1 MDKKKK
7 TLILM
12 MVLGV
17 IMILL
22 GSTFA
27 YFSWRSGENKEVV
40 FNTSK
45 GLQEYII
52 YDSGES
58 KFIGDFQVGTS
69 YTSGVHTTVS
79 IYKSDKISDKMLYA
93 TINMKVK
100 EIGENLNNSEAL
112 KWTVTLG
119 NATSN
124 GKVLASGNF
133 SLLSTGSEMAILPNF
148 EVTTTLTEYTIW
160 IWLDETLAD
169 SSMTGETAD
178 VSIWTQVDQIVV
190 DKFEITKL
198 TNNYQIIKAIAVNS
212 GKKIIGYQ
220 VTDSNTE
227 PSTWISIPENEQ
239 NNIYNLEY
247 TVNNTGTYYIWFK
260 DKNNKIISKSIEI
273 SEINNNAPT
282 CTWSEFNPSTIMPN
296 NTSKITLTCID
307 NVVGITDKN
316 ITKEDI
322 TISNNNIVVDTI
334 NKESVSN
341 GYKYTFT
348 ITGNSEGASNITLPK
363 DTIKNK
369 VNIGNEEIISKDI
382 NVRNTLTLTIDYNG
396 GTSSKTYDSSY
407 PYDSVIE
414 LSNPTKEG
422 YDFDG
427 WEVVSGNGKVIR
439 NTLLN
444 GNFASSEGWSTSST
458 SIDNKLSGTVENN
471 VLYIEDTSN
480 ITGYWNYQP
489 VKFISGH
496 KYYIASKIDIRSL
509 EAGTVDLRIRNT
521 EGDAATQ
528 KTISEV
534 TTPRTSF
541 VATADDTW
549 YAYQIGISS
558 VSIANGSFAENM
570 VIDLTEAYGL
580 GNEPTQEWLD
590 QNISYINESTL
601 ITDNENIK
609 VKAKWRAK
617 TNVLT
622 IDPNVGTL
630 LGKTS
635 RLSYYLTSGDIKNI
649 PNPTREGYDFDGYE
663 IVSGSGN
670 IIRNMVINGNF
681 EDGTNGWT
689 KRNSETI
696 LTNVSSGGIND
707 SKYIKLEPKGTY
719 RWLYS
724 SKHYIPLNHI
734 VYTSAYYQKHGGGNT
749 RLLVY
754 DSDDNAFLARY
765 DSTSDDVTEWTR
777 VSARMA
783 NTTNYEE
790 YSTLVYGASSEY
802 VEGMYSLWDNV
813 LTIDLTEAYGS
824 GNEPTKEWL
833 DQNIDYFDGSNFTM
847 KDQETV
853 IRAKWKAKKY
863 TVNFNGNMFSTAS
876 KTINGLTITYDYD
889 NSYLTINGTPT
900 STSTVLSSLTGLSFT
915 SGNKYTMTLTYV
927 SGSYAYTGTGSASF
941 VADVTNTSNTALAT
955 RNVVSSSY
963 PTSGSK
969 SNTLTVSDLASTDG
983 SGFKFWMWAS
993 EPAKQTFTNYKMK
1006 VNITK
1011 SDTKKVSYNSTYG
1024 SLPIPK
1030 RVGFTFDGWYT
1041 GEKGTGTKI
1050 TDSTKVAITSDQT
1063 LYAKWKDNVLPYGTA
1078 ALSLTNGKYTLKL
1091 SNYGDDGSGLTG
1103 TYGFA
1108 LTTNSNCS
1116 AATYTN
1122 QTGVSKD
1129 YTGSYTNGT
1138 TYYGCI
1144 KLTDK
1149 AGNIAY
1155 LSSAGVKYSYTNV
1168 NQQYTTA
1175 GEQTYTVPDTG
1186 TYKLEVWG
1194 AQGGSTTYSSKTYRG
1209 GYGGY
1214 SVGSISLTKGQKL
1227 YINVGGAG
1235 KGGASSSTFAGGY
1248 NGGGAI
1254 TQTNGSD
1261 HYHASGGGATHIAT
1275 VSGLLS
1281 TLSSKTSNIL
1291 IVAGGGGGGYVHT
1304 YSTDYTSIGGEGGG
1318 IKGTDSTTAASNG
1331 KQGLGGTQTAGGKY
1345 KGSSETTSTIFGSFG
1360 KGGTP
1365 SASWGSAGGGGYYGG
1380 GASYGETSSNGNTG
1394 GGGGSGYIGNSSL
1407 TNKAMYCYNCT
1418 TSTATATKTNTT
1430 TNVSSTPTANYAKSG
1445 AGAAKITATI
1455 TTNVTSLV
1463 LTYNNNGGSGCY
1475 SKTIVKGGTYGTL
1488 CTPVRDGYSFDG
1500 WYTAATDGTKITS
1513 STSVTVTANQTIYAH
1528 WTASTNPVIT
1538 FSPNGNSSYVRG
1550 NVSSTINVS
1559 KGSNDLDSS
1568 TLKYIY
1574 SLSDNVSPSV
1584 EFIPGNSYSLNSAT
1598 GKYYLIAQACDV
1610 NGKCTKKI
1618 SSPFY
1623 VDNTK
1628 PEGNVLLSQY
1638 KSSITANVNAT
1649 DEGSEIK
1656 NYGYLITTASSCP
1669 TSGYTTSTNA
1679 QYTLNATAS
1688 GTYRVCVK
1696 ITDKAG
1702 NANTISNTITVTIT
1716 EITYG
1721 TLISSYSCSN
1731 KTVGSSPYIISYT
1744 GKCEIVKEGTD
1755 NWKIK
1760 FLTSG
1765 TLKISTNL
1773 NVDTFLVGGG
1783 AGGGASDYNNLS
1795 QYDSGTWWSHGDGG
1809 SGGYTKTYRNID
1821 IKSSDT
1827 YTITV
1832 GSGGAADTAG
1842 GKSSLVGGSINQ
1854 AANGGN
1860 TNRGAGGSGG
1870 GAGCTQYY
1878 AGGGGAGAGGK
1889 YGNAG
1894 GDCTGNVLG
1903 GSQSLS
1909 GGSGQGTTTCEF
1921 EQSASGSSTDL
1932 TGCATGI
1939 TAYGAGGTAAGT
1951 KTGTANTGNGGDGA
1965 SSSELNNSNTSKKG
1979 YAGGSGIVI
1988 IRNGRANPEVTFTPN
2003 GNTKYVN
2010 SVSVSM
2016 DVNKGY
2022 NNLDTSTYKYT
2033 FSKSRTATPDK
2044 SFTRGTSYTFSGLS
2058 GIYYLV
2064 AKACD
2069 TTGACT
2075 TQVSSAFYLDNT
2087 KPTASLSLTNS
2098 GFAVNA
2104 TVSNVVDADSGLKN
2118 YGYLIT
2124 TESTCPTSGYVTSTS
2139 SSYKFMV
2146 SESGTYRVC
2155 VKLTDNTGN
2164 VNYINKTIA
2173 ANVTNSYY
2181 ERIANSYRCSNISS
2195 GNAPYL
2201 IDYAGNCQLV
2211 DEGNGNWKLELLT
2224 SASGG
2229 SGLSISESI
2238 YVDIFM
2244 VGGGGG
2250 GGTATYTDLSQ
2261 YDSDIWWYN
2270 GSGGGGGYTKT
2281 ISKFTMN
2288 SETYTVTIGS
2298 GGAAGKDGGNT
2309 SLVGGNISQTA
2320 NGGKAD
2326 GGAGGSGGGGGCS
2339 GNGYGC
2345 TVGSG
2350 GKFGSSGVSG
2360 TGSNGGT
2367 SKSGGT
2373 GQGTT
2378 TCEFGQ
2384 STSGSNTDLTGCTTG
2399 ITAYG
2404 AGGSAG
2410 GSKAGTANTGAGG
2423 DGANSNGLNG
2433 SLASRVG
2440 YAGGSGVVIIRN
2452 SRTNPKVTFTPNG
2465 NTKYVNS
2472 VSVLMDVNK
2481 GYNNLD
2487 TSTYKYTFSKSKTA
2501 TPDKSFTRGNS
2512 YTFSDLSGIYYLIAQ
2527 ACDTTGS
2534 CATQVSKAFYLDNTK
2549 PTANLS
2555 LTASEFEV
2563 TAIVSNVVDEDSGL
2577 KNYGYLITTASS
2589 CPTSGYV
2596 TSTNSSYKFMVS
2608 ESGTYRVC
2616 VKLTDNTGNVNYINS
2631 TTTTSVSSS
2640 YYERI
2645 ANSYKCNN
2653 VSKGSSPYLIT
2664 YDGNCELINDGN
2676 GNWRLKLLTSNSSGS
2691 SLSISESI
2699 YADIFMVGG
2708 GGGGGNSSYSDL
2720 RQYDS
2725 DEWWSPGSGGGGG
2738 YTKTIKKV
2746 TLGTSNYTIT
2756 IGAGGAAGTDG
2767 GNTSLVGG
2775 NISQTANGGKASG
2788 GAGGSGG
2795 GAGCSSY
2802 SYGGGGTASGGKYG
2816 NAGGNCTGSV
2826 LGGAQSLS
2834 GGAGQGTTTCE
2845 FAQSANGSNTDL
2857 TGCAT
2862 GVTAYGAGGTAAG
2875 SKAGTANTGAGGDGA
2890 SATGL
2895 GTSLTSRAG
2904 YAGGSGII
2912 IIRNAR

>member
-1 MDKKKK
+1 MNKKKK
-7 TLILM
+7 TLILL

-58 KFIGDFQVGTS
+58 KFVGDFQVGTS

-198 TNNYQIIKAIAVNS
+198 TNNYQIIKATAVNS

-414 LSNPTKEG
+414 LANPTKEG

-480 ITGYWNYQP
+480 TTGYWNYQP

-549 YAYQIGISS
+549 YAYQIGISM

-765 DSTSDDVTEWTR
+765 DSTSDDVTEWAR

-1108 LTTNSNCS
+1108 LITNSNCS

-1129 YTGSYTNGT
+1129 YTGSYANGST
-1138 TYYGCI
+1138 HYGCI

-1149 AGNIAY
+1149 AGNIVY
-1155 LSSAGVKYSYTNV
+1155 LSSVGVKYNFTTINKSYT
-1168 NQQYTTA
+1168 TS
-1175 GEQTYTVPDTG
+1175 GEQTYTVPTTG

-1194 AQGGSTTYSSKTYRG
+1194 AQGGENG

-1214 SVGSISLTKGQKL
+1214 STGKVNLTSGEKI
-1227 YINVGGAG
+1227 YINIGGLGVSKDSGSA
-1235 KGGASSSTFAGGY
+1235 Y
-1248 NGGGAI
+1248 NGGGRGYA
-1254 TQTNGSD
+1254 TYATCG
-1261 HYHASGGGATHIAT
+1261 SGGGATHIAK

-1291 IVAGGGGGGYVHT
+1291 IVAGGGGGYCHDT
-1304 YSTDYTSIGGEGGG
+1304 TGGSGGG
-1318 IKGTDSTTAASNG
+1318 ISGGGSNP
-1331 KQGLGGTQTAGGKY
+1331 GTQTSGNAFGVGAGV
-1345 KGSSETTSTIFGSFG
+1345 SSGCCMR
-1360 KGGTP
+1360 GG
-1365 SASWGSAGGGGYYGG
+1365 GGGGYYGG
-1380 GASYGETSSNGNTG
+1380 SHSDNAPGS
-1394 GGGGSGYIGNSSL
+1394 GGSGYIGNSLL
-1407 TNKAMYCYNCT
+1407 TDKYMYCYNCT
-1418 TSTATATKTNTT
+1418 TSTTTATKTSTT

-1445 AGAAKITATI
+1445 AGAARITATI

-1463 LTYNNNGGSGCY
+1463 LTYNNNGGSGCH
-1475 SKTIVKGGTYGTL
+1475 SKTIVNGGTYGTL
-1488 CTPVRDGYSFDG
+1488 CTPVRDGHSFAG
-1500 WYTAATDGTKITS
+1500 WYTTASGGTKITS

-1528 WTASTNPVIT
+1528 WTANTNPVIS
-1538 FSPNGNSSYVRG
+1538 FNPDGNSSYVRG

-1584 EFIPGNSYSLNSAT
+1584 EFMSGNSYSLNTAT

-1610 NGKCTKKI
+1610 NGKCAKKI
-1618 SSPFY
+1618 SNPFY

-1628 PEGNVLLSQY
+1628 PEGSVLLSQY
-1638 KSSITANVNAT
+1638 KSTITANVNAT
-1649 DEGSEIK
+1649 DEGSGIK

-1669 TSGYTTSTNA
+1669 TTGYVTSTNA

-1702 NANTISNTITVTIT
+1702 NANTISNTITVTVT

-1731 KTVGSSPYIISYT
+1731 KKVGSSPYIISYT

-1765 TLKISTNL
+1765 TLKISANL

-1783 AGGGASDYNNLS
+1783 GGGGNATWTDLS
-1795 QYDSGTWWSHGDGG
+1795 QYGSDIWWAHGSGGG
-1809 SGGYTKTYRNID
+1809 GGYTKTYRNVN

-1832 GSGGAADTAG
+1832 GNGGAANTDG
-1842 GKSSLVGGSINQ
+1842 SKSSLVGGNIN
-1854 AANGGN
+1854 N
-1860 TNRGAGGSGG
+1860 TAD
-1870 GAGCTQYY
+1870 
-1878 AGGGGAGAGGK
+1878 GGK
-1889 YGNAG
+1889 
-1894 GDCTGNVLG
+1894 
-1903 GSQSLS
+1903 
-1909 GGSGQGTTTCEF
+1909 
-1921 EQSASGSSTDL
+1921 
-1932 TGCATGI
+1932 
-1939 TAYGAGGTAAGT
+1939 
-1951 KTGTANTGNGGDGA
+1951 
-1965 SSSELNNSNTSKKG
+1965 NS
-1979 YAGGSGIVI
+1979 
-1988 IRNGRANPEVTFTPN
+1988 
-2003 GNTKYVN
+2003 
-2010 SVSVSM
+2010 
-2016 DVNKGY
+2016 
-2022 NNLDTSTYKYT
+2022 
-2033 FSKSRTATPDK
+2033 
-2044 SFTRGTSYTFSGLS
+2044 
-2058 GIYYLV
+2058 
-2064 AKACD
+2064 
-2069 TTGACT
+2069 
-2075 TQVSSAFYLDNT
+2075 
-2087 KPTASLSLTNS
+2087 
-2098 GFAVNA
+2098 
-2104 TVSNVVDADSGLKN
+2104 
-2118 YGYLIT
+2118 
-2124 TESTCPTSGYVTSTS
+2124 
-2139 SSYKFMV
+2139 
-2146 SESGTYRVC
+2146 
-2155 VKLTDNTGN
+2155 
-2164 VNYINKTIA
+2164 
-2173 ANVTNSYY
+2173 
-2181 ERIANSYRCSNISS
+2181 
-2195 GNAPYL
+2195 
-2201 IDYAGNCQLV
+2201 
-2211 DEGNGNWKLELLT
+2211 
-2224 SASGG
+2224 
-2229 SGLSISESI
+2229 
-2238 YVDIFM
+2238 
-2244 VGGGGG
+2244 
-2250 GGTATYTDLSQ
+2250 
-2261 YDSDIWWYN
+2261 
-2270 GSGGGGGYTKT
+2270 
-2281 ISKFTMN
+2281 
-2288 SETYTVTIGS
+2288 
-2298 GGAAGKDGGNT
+2298 
-2309 SLVGGNISQTA
+2309 
-2320 NGGKAD
+2320 

-2345 TVGSG
+2345 TTGSG
-2350 GKFGSSGVSG
+2350 GKFGNNGGNG
-2360 TGSNGGT
+2360 TGSNGGSSRT
-2367 SKSGGT
+2367 GGSG
-2373 GQGTT
+2373 QRTT
-2378 TCEFGQ
+2378 TCEF
-2384 STSGSNTDLTGCTTG
+2384 
-2399 ITAYG
+2399 
-2404 AGGSAG
+2404 
-2410 GSKAGTANTGAGG
+2410 
-2423 DGANSNGLNG
+2423 
-2433 SLASRVG
+2433 
-2440 YAGGSGVVIIRN
+2440 
-2452 SRTNPKVTFTPNG
+2452 
-2465 NTKYVNS
+2465 
-2472 VSVLMDVNK
+2472 
-2481 GYNNLD
+2481 
-2487 TSTYKYTFSKSKTA
+2487 
-2501 TPDKSFTRGNS
+2501 
-2512 YTFSDLSGIYYLIAQ
+2512 
-2527 ACDTTGS
+2527 
-2534 CATQVSKAFYLDNTK
+2534 
-2549 PTANLS
+2549 
-2555 LTASEFEV
+2555 E
-2563 TAIVSNVVDEDSGL
+2563 
-2577 KNYGYLITTASS
+2577 
-2589 CPTSGYV
+2589 
-2596 TSTNSSYKFMVS
+2596 
-2608 ESGTYRVC
+2608 
-2616 VKLTDNTGNVNYINS
+2616 
-2631 TTTTSVSSS
+2631 
-2640 YYERI
+2640 
-2645 ANSYKCNN
+2645 
-2653 VSKGSSPYLIT
+2653 
-2664 YDGNCELINDGN
+2664 
-2676 GNWRLKLLTSNSSGS
+2676 
-2691 SLSISESI
+2691 
-2699 YADIFMVGG
+2699 
-2708 GGGGGNSSYSDL
+2708 
-2720 RQYDS
+2720 
-2725 DEWWSPGSGGGGG
+2725 
-2738 YTKTIKKV
+2738 
-2746 TLGTSNYTIT
+2746 
-2756 IGAGGAAGTDG
+2756 
-2767 GNTSLVGG
+2767 
-2775 NISQTANGGKASG
+2775 
-2788 GAGGSGG
+2788 
-2795 GAGCSSY
+2795 
-2802 SYGGGGTASGGKYG
+2802 
-2816 NAGGNCTGSV
+2816 
-2826 LGGAQSLS
+2826 
-2834 GGAGQGTTTCE
+2834 
-2845 FAQSANGSNTDL
+2845 QSASGSNTDL

-2875 SKAGTANTGAGGDGA
+2875 SKAGTANTGNGGDGA
-2890 SATGL
+2890 NSDGL
-2895 GTSLTSRAG
+2895 NYLTTSRAG

>member
-1 MDKKKK
+1 MNKNKKII
-7 TLILM
+7 TLI
-12 MVLGV
+12 
-17 IMILL
+17 IIFSIIIALL

-27 YFSWRSGENKEVV
+27 YLSWRSS
-40 FNTSK
+40 TD
-45 GLQEYII
+45 QETVI
-52 YDSGES
+52 DFS
-58 KFIGDFQVGTS
+58 IG
-69 YTSGVHTTVS
+69 
-79 IYKSDKISDKMLYA
+79 
-93 TINMKVK
+93 
-100 EIGENLNNSEAL
+100 
-112 KWTVTLG
+112 
-119 NATSN
+119 
-124 GKVLASGNF
+124 GNF
-133 SLLSTGSEMAILPNF
+133 SCAANGGGNLDEGDATLLPTYVNEESSANYIKREVKITPTINVEGQTIYMDLWLDIKELGAGLTNSQNLRYAFTTSSTSNTEGVVSTGNF
-148 EVTTTLTEYTIW
+148 YGKVAGDKINLLNGKDYANSNVDTYYLW
-160 IWLDETLAD
+160 IWLDAAQTDASTMNQAFKVSLNGSCSEGMSEGVFEVTSIKNTYQVVNVTAVNSSNKIVSYAITNTETQPVNNISDNIAASPLVNRNTNNGITLLAD
-169 SSMTGETAD
+169 STSWIDIPDSE
-178 VSIWTQVDQIVV
+178 Q
-190 DKFEITKL
+190 
-198 TNNYQIIKAIAVNS
+198 
-212 GKKIIGYQ
+212 GK
-220 VTDSNTE
+220 
-227 PSTWISIPENEQ
+227 
-239 NNIYNLEY
+239 IYNLEY
-247 TVNNTGTYYIWFK
+247 TVNNAGTYYFWFK
-260 DKNNKIISKSIEI
+260 DDAGKIINKSLNISKVDTTGPKCVWSNISKNNLDEGDSATISLLCTD
-273 SEINNNAPT
+273 SET
-282 CTWSEFNPSTIMPN
+282 GMV
-296 NTSKITLTCID
+296 SKDL
-307 NVVGITDKN
+307 VVSDF
-316 ITKEDI
+316 
-322 TISNNNIVVDTI
+322 TISNNIITI
-334 NKESVSN
+334 SKVEKSTITN
-341 GYKYTFT
+341 GYKYTLT
-348 ITGNSEGASNITLPK
+348 VVGGNTSGETTITLPK
-363 DTIKNK
+363 DKLSDK
-369 VNIGNEEIISKDI
+369 VNNLNTETVSGTILVSTVKTYAITYKDVGDTEFSGVHGDNYPLTYTTGSTTTLVNPTKTGYTFAGWYTNSDGSGNSIAKIDGSQAGELVLYAKWTANTYTIRYNGNGNTGGLTASSTHTYDTEKELTANGFIKDGYTFVGWNTKEDGTGTNYADKEVVKNLTSNNKGTIDLYAKWEVGTYKVNFDGNMYSTTTRTVNGLTITYDSTNSYLTINGTPTTNWYEFPDLTGLSFTEGDTYTYKSTYISGSFAKANDTDSTIGV
-382 NVRNTLTLTIDYNG
+382 NVKKSSGDNVSTRNYTVLRHITSGSTTNTLTIN
-396 GTSSKTYDSSY
+396 SS
-407 PYDSVIE
+407 
-414 LSNPTKEG
+414 G
-422 YDFDG
+422 
-427 WEVVSGNGKVIR
+427 
-439 NTLLN
+439 
-444 GNFASSEGWSTSST
+444 ASEGSGLRYYLWFATPADWTFTNYKIKVEFTKNDTTNVTYGSTYGT
-458 SIDNKLSGTVENN
+458 LPTPKRVGFIFNGWYTGEKGTGTKVNSGDTVTITKDTT
-471 VLYIEDTSN
+471 LYAKWT
-480 ITGYWNYQP
+480 
-489 VKFISGH
+489 
-496 KYYIASKIDIRSL
+496 A
-509 EAGTVDLRIRNT
+509 NT
-521 EGDAATQ
+521 Y
-528 KTISEV
+528 TIS
-534 TTPRTSF
+534 
-541 VATADDTW
+541 
-549 YAYQIGISS
+549 
-558 VSIANGSFAENM
+558 
-570 VIDLTEAYGL
+570 
-580 GNEPTQEWLD
+580 
-590 QNISYINESTL
+590 
-601 ITDNENIK
+601 
-609 VKAKWRAK
+609 
-617 TNVLT
+617 
-622 IDPNVGTL
+622 
-630 LGKTS
+630 
-635 RLSYYLTSGDIKNI
+635 
-649 PNPTREGYDFDGYE
+649 
-663 IVSGSGN
+663 
-670 IIRNMVINGNF
+670 
-681 EDGTNGWT
+681 
-689 KRNSETI
+689 
-696 LTNVSSGGIND
+696 
-707 SKYIKLEPKGTY
+707 
-719 RWLYS
+719 
-724 SKHYIPLNHI
+724 
-734 VYTSAYYQKHGGGNT
+734 
-749 RLLVY
+749 
-754 DSDDNAFLARY
+754 
-765 DSTSDDVTEWTR
+765 
-777 VSARMA
+777 
-783 NTTNYEE
+783 
-790 YSTLVYGASSEY
+790 
-802 VEGMYSLWDNV
+802 
-813 LTIDLTEAYGS
+813 
-824 GNEPTKEWL
+824 
-833 DQNIDYFDGSNFTM
+833 
-847 KDQETV
+847 
-853 IRAKWKAKKY
+853 
-863 TVNFNGNMFSTAS
+863 FNGNMFSTTS
-876 KTINGLTITYDYD
+876 RTLNGLTFTYDYD

-900 STSTVLSSLTGLSFT
+900 NTSTLLTNFTGLDLT
-915 SGNKYTMTLTYV
+915 SGDKYTMTLNYI
-927 SGSYAYTGTGSASF
+927 SGTYAYTGTGSASF
-941 VADVTNTSNTALAT
+941 VADVANSAGTGNLAT
-955 RNVVSSSY
+955 RNYFSAAY

-969 SNTLTVSDLASTDG
+969 SNTLTASDLAGTDG
-983 SGFKFWMWAS
+983 SGFRYWMWATT
-993 EPAKQTFTNYKMK
+993 PASQTFTNYKMK

-1011 SDTKKVSYNSTYG
+1011 NDTKKVTYNSAYG
-1024 SLPIPK
+1024 ALPIPK
-1030 RVGFTFDGWYT
+1030 RAGFTFDGWYT

-1050 TDSTKVAITSDQT
+1050 TDTSIVSANYNQT
-1063 LYAKWKDNVLPYGTA
+1063 FYAKWKDNILPYGTA
-1078 ALSLTNGKYTLKL
+1078 VLSLTNGKYTLKL
-1091 SNYGDDGSGLTG
+1091 SNYGDDGSSLTG

-1155 LSSAGVKYSYTNV
+1155 LSSVGVKYSYTSV

-1175 GEQTYTVPDTG
+1175 GEQTYTVPATG

-1318 IKGTDSTTAASNG
+1318 IKGTDSTTAAANG

-1475 SKTIVKGGTYGTL
+1475 SKTIVNGGTYGTL

-1528 WTASTNPVIT
+1528 WNASTNPVIT
-1538 FSPNGNSSYVRG
+1538 FSPDGNSSYVKG
-1550 NVSSTINVS
+1550 NITSTINVS
-1559 KGSNDLDSS
+1559 KGSNDLNSS

-1649 DEGSEIK
+1649 DEGSGIK

-1783 AGGGASDYNNLS
+1783 AGGGASDYSNLS

-1809 SGGYTKTYRNID
+1809 SGGYTKTYRNVD

-1988 IRNGRANPEVTFTPN
+1988 IRNSRANPEVTFTPN

-2350 GKFGSSGVSG
+2350 GKFGSSGGNG

-2410 GSKAGTANTGAGG
+2410 GSKAGTANTGNGG

-2487 TSTYKYTFSKSKTA
+2487 TSTYKYTFSKNKTA

-2775 NISQTANGGKASG
+2775 NISQTTNGGKASG

-2845 FAQSANGSNTDL
+2845 FAQSASGSNTDL

-2895 GTSLTSRAG
+2895 GTSLTSKAG

>member
-1 MDKKKK
+1 MNKNKKII
-7 TLILM
+7 TLI
-12 MVLGV
+12 
-17 IMILL
+17 IIFSIIIALL

-58 KFIGDFQVGTS
+58 KFVGDFQVGSS

-169 SSMTGETAD
+169 SYMTGEKAD

-198 TNNYQIIKAIAVNS
+198 INNYQIIKATAVNS

-247 TVNNTGTYYIWFK
+247 VVNNTGTYYIWFK
-260 DKNNKIISKSIEI
+260 DINNKIVNKNLNVDKIDITGPVCTWDSISKNNLDEKETATI
-273 SEINNNAPT
+273 SLL
-282 CTWSEFNPSTIMPN
+282 CTDSEAGM
-296 NTSKITLTCID
+296 ID
-307 NVVGITDKN
+307 KKLEVSDF
-316 ITKEDI
+316 
-322 TISNNNIVVDTI
+322 TISNNIITISKVVKSNIT
-334 NKESVSN
+334 N
-341 GYKYTFT
+341 GYKYTLT
-348 ITGNSEGASNITLPK
+348 VVGGNTSGETTITLPK
-363 DTIKNK
+363 DKLSDK
-369 VNIGNEEIISKDI
+369 VNNHNTEAVSDNISVETVKTYAITYKDMGGTEFSGVHGDNYPLTYTTKSITTLVNPTKTGYTFAGWYTNSDGSGTTITEIDGSQAGELVLYAKWTANTYTIRYNGNGNTSGSTASSTHTYDTEKELTANGYIKDGYTFAGWNTKEDGTGTNYADKEVVKNLTSNNKGTIDLYAKWEAGTYKVSFDGNMYSTTTRTVNGLTITYDSTNSYLTINGTPTTTGYNLNHISGLTFTENDKYNLTLSYVSGTVTNSGTGSGSTGVDVETTSLD
-382 NVRNTLTLTIDYNG
+382 NVSTRNYVNSSYITSGSATKTLTINSAGASEGSGLRYYLWFETPADWTFTNYKVKVEFTKNDTTNVTYG
-396 GTSSKTYDSSY
+396 STYGT
-407 PYDSVIE
+407 
-414 LSNPTKEG
+414 LPTPKRVG
-422 YDFDG
+422 FIFDG
-427 WEVVSGNGKVIR
+427 WYTGEK
-439 NTLLN
+439 
-444 GNFASSEGWSTSST
+444 
-458 SIDNKLSGTVENN
+458 GTG
-471 VLYIEDTSN
+471 T
-480 ITGYWNYQP
+480 
-489 VKFISGH
+489 
-496 KYYIASKIDIRSL
+496 KI
-509 EAGTVDLRIRNT
+509 
-521 EGDAATQ
+521 
-528 KTISEV
+528 
-534 TTPRTSF
+534 
-541 VATADDTW
+541 
-549 YAYQIGISS
+549 
-558 VSIANGSFAENM
+558 
-570 VIDLTEAYGL
+570 
-580 GNEPTQEWLD
+580 
-590 QNISYINESTL
+590 
-601 ITDNENIK
+601 
-609 VKAKWRAK
+609 
-617 TNVLT
+617 
-622 IDPNVGTL
+622 
-630 LGKTS
+630 
-635 RLSYYLTSGDIKNI
+635 TSGDTVAI
-649 PNPTREGYDFDGYE
+649 
-663 IVSGSGN
+663 
-670 IIRNMVINGNF
+670 
-681 EDGTNGWT
+681 T
-689 KRNSETI
+689 KDT
-696 LTNVSSGGIND
+696 T
-707 SKYIKLEPKGTY
+707 
-719 RWLYS
+719 LY
-724 SKHYIPLNHI
+724 
-734 VYTSAYYQKHGGGNT
+734 
-749 RLLVY
+749 
-754 DSDDNAFLARY
+754 
-765 DSTSDDVTEWTR
+765 
-777 VSARMA
+777 
-783 NTTNYEE
+783 
-790 YSTLVYGASSEY
+790 
-802 VEGMYSLWDNV
+802 
-813 LTIDLTEAYGS
+813 
-824 GNEPTKEWL
+824 
-833 DQNIDYFDGSNFTM
+833 
-847 KDQETV
+847 
-853 IRAKWKAKKY
+853 AKWTANIY
-863 TVNFNGNMFSTAS
+863 TVSFNGNMFSTTS
-876 KTINGLTITYDYD
+876 RTLNGLTFTYDYD
-889 NSYLTINGTPT
+889 NSYLTINGTPSTT
-900 STSTVLSSLTGLSFT
+900 STLLTNFTGLDFT
-915 SGNKYTMTLTYV
+915 SGDKYTMTLNYI
-927 SGSYAYTGTGSASF
+927 SGTYAYTGTGSASF
-941 VADVTNTSNTALAT
+941 VADVANSAGTGNLAT
-955 RNVVSSSY
+955 RNYFSAAY

-969 SNTLTVSDLASTDG
+969 SNTLTASDLAGTDG
-983 SGFKFWMWAS
+983 SGFRYWMWATT
-993 EPAKQTFTNYKMK
+993 PASQTFTNYKMK

-1011 SDTKKVSYNSTYG
+1011 NDTKKVTYNSAYG
-1024 SLPIPK
+1024 ALPIPK
-1030 RVGFTFDGWYT
+1030 RAGFTFDGWYT

-1050 TDSTKVAITSDQT
+1050 TDTSILSANYNQT

-1078 ALSLTNGKYTLKL
+1078 SLSIASDKFTLKL
-1091 SNYGDDGSGLTG
+1091 SNQGDAGSGLTG

-1155 LSSAGVKYSYTNV
+1155 LSSAGVKYSYTSV

-1175 GEQTYTVPDTG
+1175 GEQTYTVPATG

-1235 KGGASSSTFAGGY
+1235 KGGISSSTFTGGY

-1254 TQTNGSD
+1254 THTDGSD

-1394 GGGGSGYIGNSSL
+1394 GGGGSGYIGNSLL
-1407 TNKAMYCYNCT
+1407 TDKYMYCYNCT

-1430 TNVSSTPTANYAKSG
+1430 TKVSDTPTANYAKSG
-1445 AGAAKITATI
+1445 NGAARITATI
-1455 TTNVTSLV
+1455 TTNITSLV

-1475 SKTIVKGGTYGTL
+1475 SKTIVNGGTYGTL

-1538 FSPNGNSSYVRG
+1538 FNPDGNSSYVRG

-1559 KGSNDLDSS
+1559 KGSNDLNSS

-1574 SLSDNVSPSV
+1574 SLSNNVSPSV
-1584 EFIPGNSYSLNSAT
+1584 EFTSGNSYSLNSAT

-1628 PEGNVLLSQY
+1628 PEGSVLLSQY

-1649 DEGSEIK
+1649 DEGSGIK

-1669 TSGYTTSTNA
+1669 TSGYTTSTNT
-1679 QYTLNATAS
+1679 QYTFNATAS

-1765 TLKISTNL
+1765 KLKISANL

-1783 AGGGASDYNNLS
+1783 AGGGGASYSDLT
-1795 QYDSGTWWSHGDGG
+1795 QYDSDTWWAHGSGG
-1809 SGGYTKTYRNID
+1809 SGGYTKTYRNVN

-1832 GSGGAADTAG
+1832 GSGGAANTAG
-1842 GKSSLVGGSINQ
+1842 SKSSLVGGSINQ

-1870 GAGCTQYY
+1870 GAGCSRNTD
-1878 AGGGGAGAGGK
+1878 GGGGAGTGGK

-1894 GDCTGNVLG
+1894 GDCTGNVLSG
-1903 GSQSLS
+1903 AQSLS
-1909 GGSGQGTTTCEF
+1909 GGTGQGRTTCEF

-1939 TAYGAGGTAAGT
+1939 TAYGAGGTAAGS
-1951 KTGTANTGNGGDGA
+1951 KAGTANTGNGGDGA
-1965 SSSELNNSNTSKKG
+1965 SSSGLYYAATSRAG

-1988 IRNGRANPEVTFTPN
+1988 IRNSRANPEVTFTPN

-2069 TTGACT
+2069 TKGACA
-2075 TQVSSAFYLDNT
+2075 TQVSKAFYLDNT
-2087 KPTASLSLTNS
+2087 KPTASLSLTTS

-2124 TESTCPTSGYVTSTS
+2124 TASSCPTSGYVTSTS

-2146 SESGTYRVC
+2146 SSSNTYRVC

-2173 ANVTNSYY
+2173 ANITNSYY
-2181 ERIANSYRCSNISS
+2181 ERIANSYKCNNVSKGS
-2195 GNAPYL
+2195 APYL
-2201 IDYAGNCQLV
+2201 ITYAGNCQLV
-2211 DEGNGNWKLELLT
+2211 NDGNGNWRLKLLT
-2224 SASGG
+2224 SNSGG
-2229 SGLSISESI
+2229 SGLTISESI

-2250 GGTATYTDLSQ
+2250 GGNATWTDLTQ
-2261 YDSDIWWYN
+2261 YDSYTWW
-2270 GSGGGGGYTKT
+2270 
-2281 ISKFTMN
+2281 
-2288 SETYTVTIGS
+2288 VH
-2298 GGAAGKDGGNT
+2298 
-2309 SLVGGNISQTA
+2309 
-2320 NGGKAD
+2320 
-2326 GGAGGSGGGGGCS
+2326 
-2339 GNGYGC
+2339 
-2345 TVGSG
+2345 
-2350 GKFGSSGVSG
+2350 
-2360 TGSNGGT
+2360 
-2367 SKSGGT
+2367 
-2373 GQGTT
+2373 
-2378 TCEFGQ
+2378 
-2384 STSGSNTDLTGCTTG
+2384 
-2399 ITAYG
+2399 
-2404 AGGSAG
+2404 
-2410 GSKAGTANTGAGG
+2410 
-2423 DGANSNGLNG
+2423 
-2433 SLASRVG
+2433 
-2440 YAGGSGVVIIRN
+2440 
-2452 SRTNPKVTFTPNG
+2452 
-2465 NTKYVNS
+2465 
-2472 VSVLMDVNK
+2472 
-2481 GYNNLD
+2481 
-2487 TSTYKYTFSKSKTA
+2487 
-2501 TPDKSFTRGNS
+2501 
-2512 YTFSDLSGIYYLIAQ
+2512 
-2527 ACDTTGS
+2527 
-2534 CATQVSKAFYLDNTK
+2534 
-2549 PTANLS
+2549 
-2555 LTASEFEV
+2555 
-2563 TAIVSNVVDEDSGL
+2563 
-2577 KNYGYLITTASS
+2577 
-2589 CPTSGYV
+2589 
-2596 TSTNSSYKFMVS
+2596 
-2608 ESGTYRVC
+2608 
-2616 VKLTDNTGNVNYINS
+2616 
-2631 TTTTSVSSS
+2631 
-2640 YYERI
+2640 
-2645 ANSYKCNN
+2645 
-2653 VSKGSSPYLIT
+2653 
-2664 YDGNCELINDGN
+2664 
-2676 GNWRLKLLTSNSSGS
+2676 
-2691 SLSISESI
+2691 
-2699 YADIFMVGG
+2699 
-2708 GGGGGNSSYSDL
+2708 
-2720 RQYDS
+2720 
-2725 DEWWSPGSGGGGG
+2725 GSGGGGG

-2756 IGAGGAAGTDG
+2756 IGSGGAVGAVG
-2767 GNTSLVGG
+2767 GNTSFVGG
-2775 NISQTANGGKASG
+2775 NINQTASGGAASG

-2795 GAGCSSY
+2795 GAGCSRNTD
-2802 SYGGGGTASGGKYG
+2802 GGGGAGTGGKYG
-2816 NAGGNCTGSV
+2816 NAGGDCTGNV
-2826 LGGAQSLS
+2826 LDGAQSLS
-2834 GGAGQGTTTCE
+2834 GGTGQGRTTCE
-2845 FAQSANGSNTDL
+2845 FEQSASGSSTDL

-2862 GVTAYGAGGTAAG
+2862 GITAYGAGGTAAG
-2875 SKAGTANTGAGGDGA
+2875 SKAGTANTGNGGDGA
-2890 SATGL
+2890 SSSGL
-2895 GTSLTSRAG
+2895 YYLTTSRAG

>member
-12 MVLGV
+12 MVFSV

-58 KFIGDFQVGTS
+58 KFIGDFQVGSS

-124 GKVLASGNF
+124 GEVLASGNF
-133 SLLSTGSEMAILPNF
+133 SLLSTGSEIAILPNF

-198 TNNYQIIKAIAVNS
+198 TNNYQIIKATAVNS

-273 SEINNNAPT
+273 SEINNDAPT

-307 NVVGITDKN
+307 NVVGIIDKN

-396 GTSSKTYDSSY
+396 GTSSKTYDGSY

-444 GNFASSEGWSTSST
+444 GNFASSKGWSTSST
-458 SIDNKLSGTVENN
+458 SIDNKLTGTVENN
-471 VLYIEDTSN
+471 ALYIEDTSDT
-480 ITGYWNYQP
+480 TGYWNYQP

-496 KYYIASKIDIRSL
+496 KYYIASKIDITSL
-509 EAGTVDLRIRNT
+509 EAGTIDLRIRNT
-521 EGDAATQ
+521 EGDVATQ

-549 YAYQIGISS
+549 YAYQIGISM

-601 ITDNENIK
+601 ITNNENIK

-689 KRNSETI
+689 LRNSSLA
-696 LTNVSSGGIND
+696 LTSIDSGGIGN
-707 SKYIKLEPKGTY
+707 SKYIKATPKGTY
-719 RWLYS
+719 TWSYS
-724 SKHYIPLNHI
+724 NKHYIPQNHI
-734 VYTSAYYQKHGGGNT
+734 VYTSAYYQKHGGGKT

-754 DSDDNAFLARY
+754 DLYSGNNAFAAQY
-765 DSTSDDVTEWTR
+765 DSATTDDVTEWTR
-777 VSARMA
+777 ISARRE
-783 NTTNYEE
+783 NTTSNTE
-790 YSTLVYGASSEY
+790 YSTLIYGAGSEY
-802 VEGMYSLWDNV
+802 AEGMYSLWDNV

-824 GNEPTKEWL
+824 GNEPTKEWM

-863 TVNFNGNMFSTAS
+863 TVNFNGNMFNAYT
-876 KTINGLTITYDYD
+876 KTVSGLTITYDYD

-900 STSTVLSSLTGLSFT
+900 ARIYFPSITGLSFKEGDT
-915 SGNKYTMTLTYV
+915 YTHKVTYV
-927 SGSYAYTGTGSASF
+927 SGSYSKKNATGGTITSEIKGPSSA
-941 VADVTNTSNTALAT
+941 DLTT
-955 RNVVSSSY
+955 RNY
-963 PTSGSK
+963 IDNGFPTSSGTYTK
-969 SNTLTVSDLASTDG
+969 TLTVSSIG
-983 SGFKFWMWAS
+983 AS
-993 EPAKQTFTNYKMK
+993 EGSEMYSWIYFATPSDWTFTNYKIK
-1006 VNITK
+1006 VNFTK
-1011 SDTKKVSYNSTYG
+1011 NDTKKVSYDSTYG

-1050 TDSTKVAITSDQT
+1050 TDSTKVVITSDQT

-1149 AGNIAY
+1149 AGNIVY
-1155 LSSAGVKYSYTNV
+1155 LSSVGVKYNFTNINKSYT
-1168 NQQYTTA
+1168 TP
-1175 GEQTYTVPDTG
+1175 GEQKYTIPTTG

-1194 AQGGSTTYSSKTYRG
+1194 AQGGSFSDTIYG

-1214 SVGSISLTKGQKL
+1214 SKGLMHLKKDTIL
-1227 YINVGGAG
+1227 YINIGGTATST
-1235 KGGASSSTFAGGY
+1235 ASGY
-1248 NGGGAI
+1248 NGGGSS
-1254 TQTNGSD
+1254 NNKNKG
-1261 HYHASGGGATHIAT
+1261 GGGATHIAT

-1291 IVAGGGGGGYVHT
+1291 IVAGGGGGSDNW
-1304 YSTDYTSIGGEGGG
+1304 STGALGGNGGG
-1318 IKGTDSTTAASNG
+1318 IQGTSATITTDKTFKYATGGS
-1331 KQGLGGTQTAGGKY
+1331 QTTGGTNYTTGSYTA
-1345 KGSSETTSTIFGSFG
+1345 TNGSFG
-1360 KGGTP
+1360 QGGASQ
-1365 SASWGSAGGGGYYGG
+1365 SAYGGGGGGGYYGG
-1380 GASYGETSSNGNTG
+1380 GAGGASSSWSAG
-1394 GGGGSGYIGNSSL
+1394 GGGGSGYIGNSLL
-1407 TNKAMYCYNCT
+1407 TDKYMYCYNCT
-1418 TSTATATKTNTT
+1418 TSTAAATKTNTT

-1445 AGAAKITATI
+1445 NGAARITATI

-1488 CTPVRDGYSFDG
+1488 CTPIRDGYSFDG
-1500 WYTAATDGTKITS
+1500 WYTAASGGTKITS

-1538 FSPNGNSSYVRG
+1538 FNPDGNSSYVRG

-1584 EFIPGNSYSLNSAT
+1584 EFTSGNSYSLTSAT

-1628 PEGNVLLSQY
+1628 PMGNVLLSQY
-1638 KSSITANVNAT
+1638 KSTITANVNAT
-1649 DEGSEIK
+1649 DEGSGIK

-1669 TSGYTTSTNA
+1669 TTGYVTSTNA

-1702 NANTISNTITVTIT
+1702 NTNTISNTITVTIT

-1721 TLISSYSCSN
+1721 TLISRYSCSN

-1765 TLKISTNL
+1765 TLKISANL

-1783 AGGGASDYNNLS
+1783 GGGGNATWTDLS
-1795 QYDSGTWWSHGDGG
+1795 QYGSDIWWAHGSGGG
-1809 SGGYTKTYRNID
+1809 GGYTKTYRNVN

-1832 GSGGAADTAG
+1832 GNGGAANTDG
-1842 GKSSLVGGSINQ
+1842 SKSSLVGGSINNT
-1854 AANGGN
+1854 ADGGKN
-1860 TNRGAGGSGG
+1860 SGGAGGSGG
-1870 GAGCTQYY
+1870 GGGCSGNGYGCTT
-1878 AGGGGAGAGGK
+1878 GSGGK
-1889 YGNAG
+1889 FGNNG
-1894 GDCTGNVLG
+1894 GNGTGSNG
-1903 GSQSLS
+1903 GSSRS

-1921 EQSASGSSTDL
+1921 EQSASGSNTDL
-1932 TGCATGI
+1932 TGCATGV
-1939 TAYGAGGTAAGT
+1939 TAYGSGGNAGGSKA
-1951 KTGTANTGNGGDGA
+1951 GTANTGAGGDGA
-1965 SSSELNNSNTSKKG
+1965 NSDGLNYLATSKAG

-1988 IRNGRANPEVTFTPN
+1988 IRNSRANPEVTFTPN

-2069 TTGACT
+2069 TTGACA

-2087 KPTASLSLTNS
+2087 KPTASLSLTTS

-2124 TESTCPTSGYVTSTS
+2124 TASSCPTSGYVTSTS

-2146 SESGTYRVC
+2146 SSSNTYRVC

-2173 ANVTNSYY
+2173 ANITNSYY
-2181 ERIANSYRCSNISS
+2181 ERIANSYKCNNVSKGS
-2195 GNAPYL
+2195 APYL
-2201 IDYAGNCQLV
+2201 ITYAGNCQLV
-2211 DEGNGNWKLELLT
+2211 NDGNGNWRLKLLT
-2224 SASGG
+2224 SNSGG
-2229 SGLSISESI
+2229 SGLTISESI

-2250 GGTATYTDLSQ
+2250 GGNATWTDLSQ
-2261 YDSDIWWYN
+2261 YGSDIWW
-2270 GSGGGGGYTKT
+2270 
-2281 ISKFTMN
+2281 
-2288 SETYTVTIGS
+2288 
-2298 GGAAGKDGGNT
+2298 AH
-2309 SLVGGNISQTA
+2309 
-2320 NGGKAD
+2320 
-2326 GGAGGSGGGGGCS
+2326 
-2339 GNGYGC
+2339 
-2345 TVGSG
+2345 
-2350 GKFGSSGVSG
+2350 
-2360 TGSNGGT
+2360 
-2367 SKSGGT
+2367 
-2373 GQGTT
+2373 
-2378 TCEFGQ
+2378 
-2384 STSGSNTDLTGCTTG
+2384 
-2399 ITAYG
+2399 
-2404 AGGSAG
+2404 
-2410 GSKAGTANTGAGG
+2410 
-2423 DGANSNGLNG
+2423 
-2433 SLASRVG
+2433 
-2440 YAGGSGVVIIRN
+2440 
-2452 SRTNPKVTFTPNG
+2452 
-2465 NTKYVNS
+2465 
-2472 VSVLMDVNK
+2472 
-2481 GYNNLD
+2481 
-2487 TSTYKYTFSKSKTA
+2487 
-2501 TPDKSFTRGNS
+2501 
-2512 YTFSDLSGIYYLIAQ
+2512 
-2527 ACDTTGS
+2527 
-2534 CATQVSKAFYLDNTK
+2534 
-2549 PTANLS
+2549 
-2555 LTASEFEV
+2555 
-2563 TAIVSNVVDEDSGL
+2563 
-2577 KNYGYLITTASS
+2577 
-2589 CPTSGYV
+2589 
-2596 TSTNSSYKFMVS
+2596 
-2608 ESGTYRVC
+2608 
-2616 VKLTDNTGNVNYINS
+2616 
-2631 TTTTSVSSS
+2631 
-2640 YYERI
+2640 
-2645 ANSYKCNN
+2645 
-2653 VSKGSSPYLIT
+2653 
-2664 YDGNCELINDGN
+2664 
-2676 GNWRLKLLTSNSSGS
+2676 
-2691 SLSISESI
+2691 
-2699 YADIFMVGG
+2699 
-2708 GGGGGNSSYSDL
+2708 
-2720 RQYDS
+2720 
-2725 DEWWSPGSGGGGG
+2725 GSGGGGG

-2756 IGAGGAAGTDG
+2756 IGSGGATGKDG

-2775 NISQTANGGKASG
+2775 NISQTANGGKNSG

-2795 GAGCSSY
+2795 GGGCSGNG
-2802 SYGGGGTASGGKYG
+2802 YGCTAGSGGKFG
-2816 NAGGNCTGSV
+2816 NDGGDGTGSN
-2826 LGGAQSLS
+2826 GGSSRS
-2834 GGAGQGTTTCE
+2834 GGSGQRTTTCE
-2845 FAQSANGSNTDL
+2845 FEQSASGSNTDL

-2875 SKAGTANTGAGGDGA
+2875 SKAGTANTGNGGDGA
-2890 SATGL
+2890 NSDGL
-2895 GTSLTSRAG
+2895 NYLTTSKAG

>member
-1 MDKKKK
+1 MNKKKK

-12 MVLGV
+12 MVFSV

-58 KFIGDFQVGTS
+58 KFVGDFQVGSS

-100 EIGENLNNSEAL
+100 DIGENLNNSEAL

-124 GKVLASGNF
+124 GEVLASGNF
-133 SLLSTGSEMAILPNF
+133 SLLSTGSEIAILPNF

-198 TNNYQIIKAIAVNS
+198 TNNYQIIKATAVNS

-414 LSNPTKEG
+414 LANPTKEG

-480 ITGYWNYQP
+480 TTGYWNYQP

-549 YAYQIGISS
+549 YAYQIGISM

-765 DSTSDDVTEWTR
+765 DSTSDDVTEWAR

-1108 LTTNSNCS
+1108 LITNSNCS

-1155 LSSAGVKYSYTNV
+1155 LSSVGVKYSYTSV

-1175 GEQTYTVPDTG
+1175 GEQTYTVPATG

-1528 WTASTNPVIT
+1528 WIASTSPVIT
-1538 FSPNGNSSYVRG
+1538 FSPDGNSSYVKG
-1550 NVSSTINVS
+1550 NITSTINVS
-1559 KGSNDLDSS
+1559 KGSNDLNSS

-1574 SLSDNVSPSV
+1574 SLSNNVSPSV
-1584 EFIPGNSYSLNSAT
+1584 EFTSGNSYSLNSAT

-1628 PEGNVLLSQY
+1628 PTGTIDLTTENNTV
-1638 KSSITANVNAT
+1638 IAT
-1649 DEGSEIK
+1649 ISASDVGSGIR

-1669 TSGYTTSTNA
+1669 TSGYTTSSNA
-1679 QYTLNATAS
+1679 KYAFNLSSS
-1688 GTYRVCVK
+1688 GTYNVCAK

-1702 NANTISNTITVTIT
+1702 NYLIINKTINIDKIELTYSLLSSNYKCANKSVGSNPYITYTGNCKVIGDGNENWRIKFLTSGDLTFSQAASVDIFLVGGGGGGESSGGGGGYTKTEKEVAITANTTYSITIGSGGTAGNWSSVKCTDGTESSFNGTYVAAGGYCGHGVSYYFGWYGGNGGSGGGATINNYGYDGDDGASNGGSDGSAYGQKDKAGPNGEAGTTCEFGEETVVDGAIGCYCPNGATWTNCLYSGGGGGGGNSNGSNQGSGGLGGGGAATVNGTANTGGGGGGVRQNSSQTGGAGGSGIVILRNSERHGESIAVSYKCSNISN
-1716 EITYG
+1716 G
-1721 TLISSYSCSN
+1721 T
-1731 KTVGSSPYIISYT
+1731 SPYSINYT
-1744 GKCEIVKEGTD
+1744 GNCEAVNEGNN

-1765 TLKISTNL
+1765 TLTTTKNINI
-1773 NVDTFLVGGG
+1773 DAFLVGGG
-1783 AGGGASDYNNLS
+1783 
-1795 QYDSGTWWSHGDGG
+1795 
-1809 SGGYTKTYRNID
+1809 
-1821 IKSSDT
+1821 
-1827 YTITV
+1827 
-1832 GSGGAADTAG
+1832 
-1842 GKSSLVGGSINQ
+1842 
-1854 AANGGN
+1854 
-1860 TNRGAGGSGG
+1860 GAG
-1870 GAGCTQYY
+1870 
-1878 AGGGGAGAGGK
+1878 
-1889 YGNAG
+1889 
-1894 GDCTGNVLG
+1894 
-1903 GSQSLS
+1903 
-1909 GGSGQGTTTCEF
+1909 
-1921 EQSASGSSTDL
+1921 
-1932 TGCATGI
+1932 
-1939 TAYGAGGTAAGT
+1939 
-1951 KTGTANTGNGGDGA
+1951 
-1965 SSSELNNSNTSKKG
+1965 SSSC
-1979 YAGGSGIVI
+1979 
-1988 IRNGRANPEVTFTPN
+1988 
-2003 GNTKYVN
+2003 
-2010 SVSVSM
+2010 
-2016 DVNKGY
+2016 
-2022 NNLDTSTYKYT
+2022 YT
-2033 FSKSRTATPDK
+2033 T
-2044 SFTRGTSYTFSGLS
+2044 
-2058 GIYYLV
+2058 
-2064 AKACD
+2064 
-2069 TTGACT
+2069 
-2075 TQVSSAFYLDNT
+2075 
-2087 KPTASLSLTNS
+2087 
-2098 GFAVNA
+2098 
-2104 TVSNVVDADSGLKN
+2104 
-2118 YGYLIT
+2118 
-2124 TESTCPTSGYVTSTS
+2124 
-2139 SSYKFMV
+2139 
-2146 SESGTYRVC
+2146 
-2155 VKLTDNTGN
+2155 
-2164 VNYINKTIA
+2164 
-2173 ANVTNSYY
+2173 
-2181 ERIANSYRCSNISS
+2181 
-2195 GNAPYL
+2195 
-2201 IDYAGNCQLV
+2201 
-2211 DEGNGNWKLELLT
+2211 
-2224 SASGG
+2224 
-2229 SGLSISESI
+2229 
-2238 YVDIFM
+2238 
-2244 VGGGGG
+2244 
-2250 GGTATYTDLSQ
+2250 
-2261 YDSDIWWYN
+2261 
-2270 GSGGGGGYTKT
+2270 GGGGGYTLTKKS
-2281 ISKFTMN
+2281 ISITQGT
-2288 SETYTVTIGS
+2288 SYPIVIGAGASTASGTGETTTAFSQSAAGGKGGIAASYCGS
-2298 GGAAGKDGGNT
+2298 GGGAA
-2309 SLVGGNISQTA
+2309 
-2320 NGGKAD
+2320 
-2326 GGAGGSGGGGGCS
+2326 GGAGGSGGGDS
-2339 GNGYGC
+2339 D
-2345 TVGSG
+2345 S
-2350 GKFGSSGVSG
+2350 
-2360 TGSNGGT
+2360 
-2367 SKSGGT
+2367 SGGT
-2373 GQGTT
+2373 NGGNGGSTTSAGQGTT
-2378 TCEFGQ
+2378 TCEFGEQ
-2384 STSGSNTDLTGCTTG
+2384 VSGSTNCACSSSTWTDCLYSGG
-2399 ITAYG
+2399 G
-2404 AGGSAG
+2404 AGMNGTGGLGG
-2410 GSKAGTANTGAGG
+2410 GSNLGKIATPNTGGG
-2423 DGANSNGLNG
+2423 GGG
-2433 SLASRVG
+2433 SG
-2440 YAGGSGVVIIRN
+2440 GIGGSGVVVIRN
-2452 SRTNPKVTFTPNG
+2452 
-2465 NTKYVNS
+2465 
-2472 VSVLMDVNK
+2472 
-2481 GYNNLD
+2481 
-2487 TSTYKYTFSKSKTA
+2487 
-2501 TPDKSFTRGNS
+2501 
-2512 YTFSDLSGIYYLIAQ
+2512 
-2527 ACDTTGS
+2527 
-2534 CATQVSKAFYLDNTK
+2534 
-2549 PTANLS
+2549 
-2555 LTASEFEV
+2555 
-2563 TAIVSNVVDEDSGL
+2563 
-2577 KNYGYLITTASS
+2577 
-2589 CPTSGYV
+2589 
-2596 TSTNSSYKFMVS
+2596 
-2608 ESGTYRVC
+2608 YR
-2616 VKLTDNTGNVNYINS
+2616 
-2631 TTTTSVSSS
+2631 
-2640 YYERI
+2640 
-2645 ANSYKCNN
+2645 
-2653 VSKGSSPYLIT
+2653 
-2664 YDGNCELINDGN
+2664 
-2676 GNWRLKLLTSNSSGS
+2676 
-2691 SLSISESI
+2691 
-2699 YADIFMVGG
+2699 
-2708 GGGGGNSSYSDL
+2708 
-2720 RQYDS
+2720 
-2725 DEWWSPGSGGGGG
+2725 
-2738 YTKTIKKV
+2738 
-2746 TLGTSNYTIT
+2746 
-2756 IGAGGAAGTDG
+2756 
-2767 GNTSLVGG
+2767 
-2775 NISQTANGGKASG
+2775 
-2788 GAGGSGG
+2788 
-2795 GAGCSSY
+2795 
-2802 SYGGGGTASGGKYG
+2802 
-2816 NAGGNCTGSV
+2816 
-2826 LGGAQSLS
+2826 
-2834 GGAGQGTTTCE
+2834 
-2845 FAQSANGSNTDL
+2845 
-2857 TGCAT
+2857 
-2862 GVTAYGAGGTAAG
+2862 
-2875 SKAGTANTGAGGDGA
+2875 
-2890 SATGL
+2890 
-2895 GTSLTSRAG
+2895 
-2904 YAGGSGII
+2904 
-2912 IIRNAR
+2912 

>member
-12 MVLGV
+12 MVFSV

-58 KFIGDFQVGTS
+58 KFIGDFQVGSS

-198 TNNYQIIKAIAVNS
+198 TNNYQIIKATAVNS

-227 PSTWISIPENEQ
+227 PSTWINIPENEQ

-247 TVNNTGTYYIWFK
+247 TVNKTGTYYIWFK

-369 VNIGNEEIISKDI
+369 VNIGNEEITSKDI
-382 NVRNTLTLTIDYNG
+382 NVKNTLTLTIDYNG

-471 VLYIEDTSN
+471 VLYIEDTSDT
-480 ITGYWNYQP
+480 TGYWNYQP
-489 VKFISGH
+489 VKFVSGH
-496 KYYIASKIDIRSL
+496 KYYIASKIDITSL
-509 EAGTVDLRIRNT
+509 ETGYMSLMIRNNK
-521 EGDAATQ
+521 GDVATQ
-528 KTISEV
+528 KTINEV

-549 YAYQIGISS
+549 YAYQIGIS
-558 VSIANGSFAENM
+558 VISIANGSYAENM
-570 VIDLTEAYGL
+570 VIDLTEAYGS

-601 ITDNENIK
+601 ITNTENIK
-609 VKAKWRAK
+609 VKAKWRGK

-649 PNPTREGYDFDGYE
+649 PNPTREGYDFDGYT

-689 KRNSETI
+689 LRNSS
-696 LTNVSSGGIND
+696 LTLTSIDSGGVDN
-707 SKYIKLEPKGTY
+707 SKYIKATPKGTY
-719 RWLYS
+719 TWSYS
-724 SKHYIPLNHI
+724 NKHYIPQNHI
-734 VYTSAYYQKHGGGNT
+734 VYTSAYYQKHGGGKT

-754 DSDDNAFLARY
+754 DLYSGNNAFAAQY
-765 DSTSDDVTEWTR
+765 DSATTDDVTEWTR
-777 VSARMA
+777 ISARRE
-783 NTTNYEE
+783 NTTSNTE
-790 YSTLVYGASSEY
+790 YSTLIYGAGSEY
-802 VEGMYSLWDNV
+802 AEGMYSLWDNV

-824 GNEPTKEWL
+824 GNEPTKEWM

-1108 LTTNSNCS
+1108 LTKNSNCS

-1149 AGNIAY
+1149 AGNIVY
-1155 LSSAGVKYSYTNV
+1155 LSSVGVKYNLTTINKSYT
-1168 NQQYTTA
+1168 TS
-1175 GEQTYTVPDTG
+1175 GEQTYTVPTTG

-1194 AQGGSTTYSSKTYRG
+1194 AQGGENG

-1214 SVGSISLTKGQKL
+1214 STGKVNLTSGEKI
-1227 YINVGGAG
+1227 YINIGGLGVSKDSGSA
-1235 KGGASSSTFAGGY
+1235 Y
-1248 NGGGAI
+1248 NGGGRGYA
-1254 TQTNGSD
+1254 TYATCG
-1261 HYHASGGGATHIAT
+1261 SGGGATHIAK

-1291 IVAGGGGGGYVHT
+1291 IVAGGGDGYCHDTTGG
-1304 YSTDYTSIGGEGGG
+1304 SGGG
-1318 IKGTDSTTAASNG
+1318 ISGGGSNP
-1331 KQGLGGTQTAGGKY
+1331 GTQTSGNAFGVGAGV
-1345 KGSSETTSTIFGSFG
+1345 SSGCCMR
-1360 KGGTP
+1360 GG
-1365 SASWGSAGGGGYYGG
+1365 GGGGYYGG
-1380 GASYGETSSNGNTG
+1380 SHSDNAPGS
-1394 GGGGSGYIGNSSL
+1394 GGSGYIGNSLL
-1407 TNKAMYCYNCT
+1407 TDKYMYCYNCK

-1475 SKTIVKGGTYGTL
+1475 SKSIVKGGTYGAL

-1500 WYTAATDGTKITS
+1500 WYTAASDGTKITS

-1550 NVSSTINVS
+1550 NVSSTIMVN
-1559 KGSNDLDSS
+1559 KGSADLNSS
-1568 TLKYIY
+1568 TLRYIY

-1584 EFIPGNSYSLNSAT
+1584 EFTPGNSYSLSSAT

-1628 PEGNVLLSQY
+1628 PTGNVLLSQY

-1649 DEGSEIK
+1649 DEGSGIK

-1669 TSGYTTSTNA
+1669 TTGYVTSTNA

-1721 TLISSYSCSN
+1721 TLISRYSCSN

-1765 TLKISTNL
+1765 TLKISANL

-1783 AGGGASDYNNLS
+1783 AGGGGASYSDLT
-1795 QYDSGTWWSHGDGG
+1795 QYGSDSWWSHGDGG
-1809 SGGYTKTYRNID
+1809 SGGYTKTYRNVN
-1821 IKSSDT
+1821 IKTSDT

-1832 GSGGAADTAG
+1832 GSGGAASAAG
-1842 GKSSLVGGSINQ
+1842 SKSSLVGGSINH

-1878 AGGGGAGAGGK
+1878 DGGGGAGTGGK

-1894 GDCTGNVLG
+1894 GSCTGRTLSG
-1903 GSQSLS
+1903 GQSLS
-1909 GGSGQGTTTCEF
+1909 GGTGQGTTTCEF
-1921 EQSASGSSTDL
+1921 EQSASGSNTDL

-1939 TAYGAGGTAAGT
+1939 TAYGAGGTAAGS
-1951 KTGTANTGNGGDGA
+1951 KAGTANTGNGGDGA
-1965 SSSELNNSNTSKKG
+1965 SSSGLYYAATSRAG

-1988 IRNGRANPEVTFTPN
+1988 IRNSRANPEVTFTPN

-2069 TTGACT
+2069 TTGACA

-2087 KPTASLSLTNS
+2087 KPTASLSLTTS

-2124 TESTCPTSGYVTSTS
+2124 TASSCPTSGYVTSTS

-2146 SESGTYRVC
+2146 SSSGTYRVC

-2164 VNYINKTIA
+2164 VNY
-2173 ANVTNSYY
+2173 
-2181 ERIANSYRCSNISS
+2181 
-2195 GNAPYL
+2195 
-2201 IDYAGNCQLV
+2201 
-2211 DEGNGNWKLELLT
+2211 
-2224 SASGG
+2224 
-2229 SGLSISESI
+2229 
-2238 YVDIFM
+2238 
-2244 VGGGGG
+2244 
-2250 GGTATYTDLSQ
+2250 
-2261 YDSDIWWYN
+2261 
-2270 GSGGGGGYTKT
+2270 
-2281 ISKFTMN
+2281 
-2288 SETYTVTIGS
+2288 
-2298 GGAAGKDGGNT
+2298 
-2309 SLVGGNISQTA
+2309 
-2320 NGGKAD
+2320 
-2326 GGAGGSGGGGGCS
+2326 
-2339 GNGYGC
+2339 
-2345 TVGSG
+2345 
-2350 GKFGSSGVSG
+2350 
-2360 TGSNGGT
+2360 
-2367 SKSGGT
+2367 
-2373 GQGTT
+2373 
-2378 TCEFGQ
+2378 
-2384 STSGSNTDLTGCTTG
+2384 
-2399 ITAYG
+2399 
-2404 AGGSAG
+2404 
-2410 GSKAGTANTGAGG
+2410 
-2423 DGANSNGLNG
+2423 
-2433 SLASRVG
+2433 
-2440 YAGGSGVVIIRN
+2440 
-2452 SRTNPKVTFTPNG
+2452 
-2465 NTKYVNS
+2465 VNS
-2472 VSVLMDVNK
+2472 TIK
-2481 GYNNLD
+2481 
-2487 TSTYKYTFSKSKTA
+2487 
-2501 TPDKSFTRGNS
+2501 
-2512 YTFSDLSGIYYLIAQ
+2512 
-2527 ACDTTGS
+2527 
-2534 CATQVSKAFYLDNTK
+2534 
-2549 PTANLS
+2549 
-2555 LTASEFEV
+2555 
-2563 TAIVSNVVDEDSGL
+2563 
-2577 KNYGYLITTASS
+2577 
-2589 CPTSGYV
+2589 
-2596 TSTNSSYKFMVS
+2596 
-2608 ESGTYRVC
+2608 
-2616 VKLTDNTGNVNYINS
+2616 
-2631 TTTTSVSSS
+2631 TSVTSS
-2640 YYERI
+2640 YYEKI

-2664 YDGNCELINDGN
+2664 YAGNCQLVNDGN
-2676 GNWRLKLLTSNSSGS
+2676 GNWRLKLLTSSSGGS
-2691 SLSISESI
+2691 GLTISESI
-2699 YADIFMVGG
+2699 YVDIFMVGG
-2708 GGGGGNSSYSDL
+2708 GGGGGNATWTDLTQYGSDT
-2720 RQYDS
+2720 
-2725 DEWWSPGSGGGGG
+2725 WWAHGSGGGGG

-2756 IGAGGAAGTDG
+2756 IGSGGAAGAVG
-2767 GNTSLVGG
+2767 GNTSFVGG
-2775 NISQTANGGKASG
+2775 NINQTANGGKASG

-2795 GAGCSSY
+2795 GAGCSQY
-2802 SYGGGGTASGGKYG
+2802 YDGGGGAGTGGKYG
-2816 NAGGNCTGSV
+2816 NAGGSCTGRT
-2826 LGGAQSLS
+2826 LQDAQSLS

-2857 TGCAT
+2857 TGCAS
-2862 GVTAYGAGGTAAG
+2862 GVTEYGAGGTAAG
-2875 SKAGTANTGAGGDGA
+2875 SKAGTANTGTGGDGA
-2890 SATGL
+2890 SSSGL
-2895 GTSLTSRAG
+2895 NYLTTSKTG